1 MLSGD
6 LRAALR
12 WEVHRADPVRWVHDN
27 GLLRDKTGRPVKL
40 DLEQQQMLNPTN
52 RRVILLCH
60 RQYGK
65 SSISSLVCFHRALFY
80 PKSLCLLVA
89 PSLRQSSE
97 NFRKVADAL
106 DYLSPKPD
114 LEEDNK
120 LTLQFANGSRIVSLP
135 GSQKTVRGFTAP
147 DLIFIDEASEAADEL
162 FPALFP
168 MLASNPEGRMILAS
182 TPKGQRGFFHRQWTE
197 GGPEW
202 LRIQKKASEN
212 PRLDPAFLEEARRT
226 FPEWE
231 YRQEMECEFV
241 QAEDQY
247 FSNYTINKMFDS
259 NIKPLWESAS
269 I

>member
-12 WEVHRADPVRWVHDN
+12 WEVHRADPARWAHDH
-27 GLLRDKTGRPVKL
+27 GFLRDKAGRPVKL
-40 DLEQQQMLNPTN
+40 DEEQQRILNPAN
-52 RRVILLCH
+52 KRAILLCH

-65 SSISSLVCFHRALFY
+65 SSIASLLCFHQALFY

-106 DYLSPKPD
+106 DSLSPKPD
-114 LEEDNK
+114 LTEDNK
-120 LTLQFANGSRIVSLP
+120 LTLQFTNGSRIVSLP

-182 TPKGQRGFFHRQWTE
+182 TPKGQRGFFHRLWTE

-202 LRIQKKASEN
+202 LKIMKRASEN

-226 FPEWE
+226 FPAWA
-231 YRQEMECEFV
+231 YQQEMECEFV

-247 FSNYTINKMFDS
+247 FSNATIEMMF
-259 NIKPLWESAS
+259 NTTARPLWEESL
-269 I
+269 